1 MESPPCH
8 VVESRSFGSSRRAGA
23 PPSMGH
29 RHSGPCRRQCLLIAL
44 LWTSVWRA
52 TTVFSHVEQALK
64 PQLVTTGRRCWQVSN
79 IGRCRRLD
87 GTITHGY
94 KHPSGYHVVVVRR
107 SHVFVHRLVKFA
119 FHGPPE
125 SRLAWEVNHLDGNK
139 SNNCLDNLE
148 YTTSKQ
154 NMLHFYK
161 NLSRRSPGP
170 KMSLPV
176 RCRAVGSKRWRAY
189 DSMTQA
195 AEALGT
201 CRPSI
206 TRCCREGTAVK
217 GFECQLQKPTESVI
231 EGKKWKKMID
241 PRTGRPVPGRMVS
254 SRGRVKHKTGST
266 FTGCRRNDGYFTT
279 TLGSGSERRTVL
291 IHQLVARAFLWPPP
305 TPSHTLVNHKDSNR
319 SNNCVRNLEYVT
331 PAQNVAHGN
340 KMKASRLTSK
350 AKPIQSRRKGTSGP
364 WREHRSLSS
373 AASQLGVHSPCI
385 SRCLLGKR
393 KQTGGYEFRELAPL
407 QDIPGEVWRDVN
419 LTAFFEERAAR
430 KAWQSKRLRARSRV
444 KALS

>member
-1 MESPPCH
+1 M
-8 VVESRSFGSSRRAGA
+8 
-23 PPSMGH
+23 
-29 RHSGPCRRQCLLIAL
+29 
-44 LWTSVWRA
+44 
-52 TTVFSHVEQALK
+52 
-64 PQLVTTGRRCWQVSN
+64 
-79 IGRCRRLD
+79 GRCRRLD
-87 GTITHGY
+87 GTVTDGY
-94 KHPSGYHVVVVRR
+94 KRPCGYHVVEIRGSQVL
-107 SHVFVHRLVKFA
+107 VHRLVKFA
-119 FHGPPE
+119 HHGPPE

-148 YTTSKQ
+148 YVTSKQ
-154 NMLHFYK
+154 NMLHSHRS
-161 NLSRRSPGP
+161 LPRRSPAP
-170 KMSLPV
+170 KTWLRIPV

-201 CRPSI
+201 CQPSVA
-206 TRCCREGTAVK
+206 RCCREGTAVK

-231 EGKKWKKMID
+231 EGEKWKKMID